1 MTFIEPVPADEAADL
16 YDPEQERAGY
26 VPNYVRAFSH
36 RPDVYRAWR
45 GLVAAIQGASDPRR
59 YELATLAAAKQ
70 LRSSYC
76 SLAHGKML
84 VDRFYSAEQV
94 LQLPDGLDETDAAIM
109 AFAEKIADDS
119 SSVTQEDVQRL
130 RKVGLSDA
138 EITDVVLA
146 AAARSFFAKTLDGL
160 GALPDAVYGELP
172 AELRDEL
179 TVGRP
184 IEGAA

>member
-1 MTFIEPVPADEAADL
+1 MTFIEPAPADEL
-16 YDPEQERAGY
+16 YESERERVGY

-36 RPDVYRAWR
+36 RPEVYKAWR
-45 GLVAAIQGASDPRR
+45 GLVGAVQNASDPRR
-59 YELATLAAAKQ
+59 YELATLAAAKR

-94 LQLPDGLDETDAAIM
+94 LQLPDGLDETDAEIV
-109 AFAEKIADDS
+109 AFAEKVADDAS
-119 SSVTQEDVQRL
+119 TVTRDDVDRL
-130 RKVGLSDA
+130 RVLGLTDA

-146 AAARSFFAKTLDGL
+146 AALRSFFAKTLDGL
-160 GALPDAVYGELP
+160 GALPDAVYGELDP
-172 AELRDEL
+172 ALRDEL

-184 IEGAA
+184 IEG

>member
-1 MTFIEPVPADEAADL
+1 MFIEPVPAEEAGDL
-16 YDPEQERAGY
+16 YERERERVGY

-36 RPDVYRAWR
+36 RPDVYWAWR
-45 GLVAAIQGASDPRR
+45 GLIQAIQAGADPRR
-59 YELATLAAAKQ
+59 FELATLASAKR

-84 VDRFYSAEQV
+84 VERFYPEDAV
-94 LQLPDGLDETDAAIM
+94 LQLPSGLDETDASIM
-109 AFAEKIADDS
+109 AFAEKVAGDA

-130 RKVGLSDA
+130 RDVGLSDA

-146 AAARSFFAKTLDGL
+146 AAVRSFFAKVLDGV
-160 GALPDAVYGELP
+160 GALPDALYGGLDP
-172 AELRDEL
+172 ALRDSL

-184 IEGAA
+184 IDVG

>member
-1 MTFIEPVPADEAADL
+1 MTFIEPAPADEL
-16 YDPEQERAGY
+16 YDLERERVGY

-36 RPDVYRAWR
+36 RPEVYKAWR
-45 GLVAAIQGASDPRR
+45 GLVAAVQASSDPRR

-94 LQLPDGLDETDAAIM
+94 LQLPGGLDETDAAIM
-109 AFAEKIADDS
+109 AFAEKVADDAS
-119 SSVTQEDVQRL
+119 TVTRDDVERL
-130 RKVGLSDA
+130 RGLGLSDA

-146 AAARSFFAKTLDGL
+146 AALRSFFAKTLDGL
-160 GALPDAVYGELP
+160 GALPDALYGELEP
-172 AELRDEL
+172 ELRDEL

-184 IEGAA
+184 IES

>member
-1 MTFIEPVPADEAADL
+1 MTFIEPASGEEADDL
-16 YDPEQERAGY
+16 YDLERERVGY

-45 GLVAAIQGASDPRR
+45 GLVTAIWGASDPRR
-59 YELATLAAAKQ
+59 YELATLAAARQ

-76 SLAHGKML
+76 SLAHASIL
-84 VDRFYSAEQV
+84 VHGFYSAEQV
-94 LQLPDGLDETDAAIM
+94 RKLPEGLDETDAAIM
-109 AFAEKIADDS
+109 AFAEKVADDA
-119 SSVTQEDVQRL
+119 SSVTRDDVERL
-130 RKVGLSDA
+130 RDVGLSDG

-160 GALPDAVYGELP
+160 GALPDAVYGDLEP
-172 AELRDEL
+172 TLRVEL

-184 IEGAA
+184 IDGAV

>member
-1 MTFIEPVPADEAADL
+1 MTFIEPVPAEEAGDL
-16 YDPEQERAGY
+16 YDRERERVGY
-26 VPNYVRAFSH
+26 VANYVLAFSH
-36 RPDVYRAWR
+36 RPEVYVAWR
-45 GLVAAIQGASDPRR
+45 GLVGAIQGASDPRR
-59 YELATLAAAKQ
+59 YELATLAAAKR

-94 LQLPDGLDETDAAIM
+94 LQLPGGLDETDAAIM
-109 AFAEKIADDS
+109 AFAEKVADDA
-119 SSVTQEDVQRL
+119 SSVTREDVQRL
-130 RKVGLSDA
+130 RTVGLSDA

-160 GALPDAVYGELP
+160 GALPDGLYEELEP
-172 AELRDEL
+172 ELRDEL

-184 IEGAA
+184 IDGAN

>member
-1 MTFIEPVPADEAADL
+1 MTFIEPASADEL
-16 YDPEQERAGY
+16 YESERERVGY

-45 GLVAAIQGASDPRR
+45 GLVGAIQGASDPRR
-59 YELATLAAAKQ
+59 YELATLAAAKR

-84 VDRFYSAEQV
+84 ADRFYSAEQV
-94 LQLPDGLDETDAAIM
+94 LELPGGLDETDAAIM
-109 AFAEKIADDS
+109 AFAERVADDAS
-119 SSVTQEDVQRL
+119 TITQADVDGL
-130 RKVGLSDA
+130 RAVGLSDA

-146 AAARSFFAKTLDGL
+146 AALRSFFAKTLDGL
-160 GALPDAVYGELP
+160 GALPDALYAELEP
-172 AELRDEL
+172 ELRDEL

-184 IEGAA
+184 IEAG

>member
-1 MTFIEPVPADEAADL
+1 MTFIEPAPAEEL
-16 YDPEQERAGY
+16 YDLERERVGY

-36 RPDVYRAWR
+36 RPEVYKAWR
-45 GLVAAIQGASDPRR
+45 GLVGAVQSASDPRR
-59 YELATLAAAKQ
+59 YELATLAAAKR

-94 LQLPDGLDETDAAIM
+94 LRLPDGLDETDAAIV
-109 AFAEKIADDS
+109 AFAEKVADDAAT
-119 SSVTQEDVQRL
+119 VTRDDVERL
-130 RKVGLSDA
+130 RGFGLSDA

-146 AAARSFFAKTLDGL
+146 AALRAFFAKTLDGL
-160 GALPDAVYGELP
+160 GALPDAVYGELDP
-172 AELRDEL
+172 ELREEL

-184 IEGAA
+184 IEG

>member
-1 MTFIEPVPADEAADL
+1 MTFIEPASGEEAEAL
-16 YDPEQERAGY
+16 YDLERERVGY

-45 GLVAAIQGASDPRR
+45 GLVGAVQGASDPRR
-59 YELATLAAAKQ
+59 YELATLAAAKR

-84 VDRFYSAEQV
+84 VDRFYSAGQV
-94 LQLPDGLDETDAAIM
+94 LQLPGGLDEADAAIM
-109 AFAEKIADDS
+109 AFSEKVADDA
-119 SSVTQEDVQRL
+119 SSVTPDDVQRL
-130 RKVGLSDA
+130 RDVGLSDA

-146 AAARSFFAKTLDGL
+146 AAVRSFFAKTLGGL
-160 GALPDAVYGELP
+160 GALPDALYGELEP
-172 AELRDEL
+172 ELRAEL

-184 IEGAA
+184 IEGG

>member
-1 MTFIEPVPADEAADL
+1 MTFIEPASSEAADAL
-16 YDPEQERAGY
+16 YEAERERVGY

-45 GLVAAIQGASDPRR
+45 GLVGAVQAASDPRR
-59 YELATLAAAKQ
+59 YELATLAAAKR

-94 LQLPDGLDETDAAIM
+94 LKLPGGLDEADAAIM
-109 AFAEKIADDS
+109 VLAEKVADDA
-119 SSVTQEDVQRL
+119 SSVTQADVDRL
-130 RKVGLSDA
+130 REVGLSDA

-146 AAARSFFAKTLDGL
+146 AALRSFFAKTLDGL
-160 GALPDAVYGELP
+160 GALPDPLYGELEP
-172 AELRDEL
+172 ALRDEL